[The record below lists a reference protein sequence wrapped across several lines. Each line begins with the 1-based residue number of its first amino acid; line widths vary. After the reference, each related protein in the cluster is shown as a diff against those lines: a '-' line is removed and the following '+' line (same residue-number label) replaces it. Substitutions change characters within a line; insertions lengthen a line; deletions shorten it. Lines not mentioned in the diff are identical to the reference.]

1 MVVILATLAARS
13 FDMRICKGVFIGFLF
28 LAFTIPAWAADVVKL
43 GFFDKQAIVDR
54 SDFGKRGEE
63 SFKIEMKKVR
73 EKLEAERQEI
83 KELEEE
89 IKKKEVIWSDDV
101 KKAKLQEFFGKK
113 RNLEQ
118 LVVQANRELERR
130 EQELLKPLKET
141 LIKVVTQ
148 IGKEEGF
155 TMIFER
161 DDAGLFYAPNSLD
174 LTDRIIRELNVIA
187 AKEAGKQ

>member
-1 MVVILATLAARS
+1 
-13 FDMRICKGVFIGFLF
+13 MRICKGAFIGFLF
-28 LAFTIPAWAADVVKL
+28 LAFTFPAWAAEVVKL

-54 SDFGKRGEE
+54 SEIGKRGGE

-73 EKLEAERQEI
+73 EKLEAERQEL

-89 IKKKEVIWSDDV
+89 MKKKEVIWSEDL
-101 KKAKLQEFFGKK
+101 KKVKLQEFFTKK

-118 LVVQANRELERR
+118 QVIQANRELEQL
-130 EQELLKPLKET
+130 EQELLKPLKEK
-141 LIKVVTQ
+141 LVEVVAR

-174 LTDRIIRELNVIA
+174 LTDQIIRELNVIA
-187 AKEAGKQ
+187 AKEGSGKQ